1 MTAYGV
7 VAVREIVPRVRRP
20 RSGHDRE
27 GDDAVPIQLAV
38 PLCRGRPVWLAHHQE
53 AQVKYAPWAAAL
65 AVLLATLA
73 AVLAIVLPGR
83 PLPTARPGDLSGNL
97 SRPLGRAA
105 GVRSASPG
113 DVAPGEA
120 AGQTGYVVEQ
130 VSPIIGADSTLI
142 EALGMES
149 PPGRFKTVL
158 PKGTRAPVGRIV
170 IFGTG
175 ADNQREIRLHILRG
189 GSESVSEDH
198 SLGWVRIFDLPP
210 GPKGATRIA
219 VAFQVVDGAILLAAQ
234 NPADGRPLPI
244 GPSEAP
250 PGFHRS

>member
-1 MTAYGV
+1 M
-7 VAVREIVPRVRRP
+7 
-20 RSGHDRE
+20 
-27 GDDAVPIQLAV
+27 
-38 PLCRGRPVWLAHHQE
+38 
-53 AQVKYAPWAAAL
+53 KYAPWAAAL

-83 PLPTARPGDLSGNL
+83 PQPAARPEELWGDLA
-97 SRPLGRAA
+97 RPLGQPAQLRQ
-105 GVRSASPG
+105 ASPG
-113 DVAPGEA
+113 EVAPGETA
-120 AGQTGYVVEQ
+120 RQTAYVVEQ
-130 VSPIIGADSTLI
+130 VSPIVGADSTLT
-142 EALGMES
+142 ETLGLES

-158 PKGTRAPVGRIV
+158 PRGTRAPVGRIV

-175 ADNQREIRLHILRG
+175 AENQKEIRLHILRG
-189 GSESVSEDH
+189 SSENVSEDH

-250 PGFHRS
+250 PGFGRS